1 MNHPTKEQL
10 RPLLKERRK
19 NIAGE
24 ERKAAEAEI
33 VRLIA
38 DSPAFQTADTVLL
51 YAPYGSELN
60 LLPLARIARK
70 ENKKIAFP
78 KCNTEEHTIRFFYL
92 ELDARLKEGAYGIP
106 EPDESAPECIPDKNT
121 LCIVPALS
129 FDLCGNRLGSGL
141 GYYDRFLSHFEGMTM
156 GATFSQLLLQHVP
169 CDKHDI
175 PVSLLVTEKGIR
187 PCVTEENKADGN
199 GIASSEAQGTDS
211 NPAQD
216 PKGKAL
222 SRGNHILEWIK
233 NWWAEGTEDE
243 KSNRLLKPLHTPP
256 LLVLSV
262 FLLLLLSRAL
272 EPRLLDKNSEYVG
285 VILLQLL
292 IFILPAIVYASLR
305 GEKFKKRM
313 RLSILR
319 PEHLWMMLC
328 LLMLMISGSLLLS
341 ILTGGIS
348 SLSGNFTLYSAF
360 VAHVGDSPKQIIFA
374 LLAYTLLP
382 ALCEELIF
390 RSFLCAEYEKYS
402 VAISVTV
409 SAVLF
414 SMLHGSF
421 SMFPT
426 YLYLG
431 VLLALSMY
439 VARSMLAPILLHFL
453 YNLFCLFGQP
463 YLSAFYLH
471 AGSNEIFIFCLGVIF
486 LLFAAFAAGEARKI
500 YHLYA
505 KANLDSSYTVPI
517 TLKEYP
523 HRLFHALASP
533 AFLLCVVYFF
543 IVASIS

>member
-10 RPLLKERRK
+10 RPLLRERRK
-19 NIAGE
+19 TI
-24 ERKAAEAEI
+24 AAEVRASAEAAI
-33 VRLIA
+33 VKQIA
-38 DSPAFQTADTVLL
+38 ESTAFRMSHTVLL

-60 LLPLARIARK
+60 LLPLARIARR

-78 KCNTEEHTIRFFYL
+78 RCNTEEHTIRFFYL
-92 ELDARLKEGAYGIP
+92 EPDARLKEGAYGIH
-106 EPDESAPECIPDKNT
+106 EPSEDAPECIPDKDT

-129 FDLCGNRLGSGL
+129 FDLEGNRLGSGL
-141 GYYDRFLSHFEGMTM
+141 GYYDRFLSHFEGTTM
-156 GATFSQLLLQHVP
+156 GAVFSELLLQKVP
-169 CDKHDI
+169 CDEHDI
-175 PVSLLVTEKGIR
+175 PISILVTERGISH
-187 PCVTEENKADGN
+187 CALKKAEADGADKQAE
-199 GIASSEAQGTDS
+199 GEQ
-211 NPAQD
+211 NPAVD
-216 PKGKAL
+216 TVHELKEKAL
-222 SRGNHILEWIK
+222 SRGKYFLQRLK
-233 NWWAEGTEDE
+233 AWWLKGTEDE
-243 KSNRLLKPLHTPP
+243 KNNQLLKPLHMPP
-256 LLVLSV
+256 TLIFSV
-262 FLLLLLSRAL
+262 FLLLLLSKAL

-292 IFILPAIVYASLR
+292 IFILPAIVYSSIR

-328 LLMLMISGSLLLS
+328 LLMLMVSGSLLIS

-360 VAHVGDSPKQIIFA
+360 VAHVGEGPKQIVFA
-374 LLAYTLLP
+374 LLAYALLP

-390 RSFLCAEYEKYS
+390 RSFLCAEYEKYG
-402 VAISVTV
+402 VAVSVTV
-409 SAVLF
+409 SAVFF

-421 SMFPT
+421 ALFLT

-431 VLLALSMY
+431 TLLALSMY

-471 AGSNEIFIFCLGVIF
+471 AGSNEIFVFCLGVIF
-486 LLFAAFAAGEARKI
+486 LLFAAFSAGEARKI

-505 KANLDSSYTVPI
+505 KANLDSSYTVPL
-517 TLKEYP
+517 TLREYP
-523 HRLFHALASP
+523 HRLLHAVASP
-533 AFLLCVVYFF
+533 AFLLCVIYFF
-543 IVASIS
+543 VIASIS